1 MLAKKAAKDDDSFDE
16 GTPQQAKD
24 DETPGPLIVHQMQ
37 DNKKNEKKRKPIKT
51 IKMEDYLNKDIGL
64 KLLYDEMK
72 KKADKI
78 SKKAELKPDEALKD
92 YILMI
97 KEWSFNLA
105 PKYEFDYF
113 MDRTQVLGKKKEVVT
128 EMQQLREYH
137 KGRMTLN
144 PLTKLFEETAY
155 QNRPTLT
162 VDPPQKRQA
171 DTLGQADAP
180 QKPLADYNPAVDQD
194 RAFERHIT
202 EEDLDYKIRKTVKTN
217 QQAEPSR
224 PAAPGQMD
232 EESLSIDQ
240 HN

>member
-1 MLAKKAAKDDDSFDE
+1 MLAKKPAKYDLNIDDE
-16 GTPQQAKD
+16 GTPQKGQ
-24 DETPGPLIVHQMQ
+24 EEEQGPLIVHQMQ
-37 DNKKNEKKRKPIKT
+37 DSKKNERKRKPVKF
-51 IKMEDYLNKDIGL
+51 IKMEDYQNKEIGL

-78 SKKAELKPDEALKD
+78 SKKAEMKPDEALKD

-113 MDRTQVLGKKKEVVT
+113 MDRTQVLGKKKEIVT
-128 EMQQLREYH
+128 ELQQLREYH
-137 KGRMTLN
+137 KGRMALN
-144 PLTKLFEETAY
+144 PLTKQFEEATF

-162 VDPPQKRQA
+162 
-171 DTLGQADAP
+171 LDAP
-180 QKPLADYNPAVDQD
+180 PRRPAQDPEQPPAQKQLADYNPVEDIE

-202 EEDLDYKIRKTVKTN
+202 EDDLDYKIKKTVKPN
-217 QQAEPSR
+217 FPDEPGR
-224 PAAPGQMD
+224 AVLEKMD
-232 EESLSIDQ
+232 EESLSVDP